1 MSKDKAAIRYE
12 LRELQTN
19 YEGDTRTYKNGF
31 EKAILKLRE
40 QLEVNHQQLVEQY
53 EEQVKELKQDL
64 ELRRAVEI
72 HEIEERKNQHINDLL
87 TNHQE
92 AFDRIKSYYNDITR
106 DNLQLIR
113 SLKDDIHEMRQKEK
127 QNQKKMHQLTVENK
141 NLSQPLAEQ
150 EELRAKLTEDLKMYN
165 KDKMAL
171 RNLKA
176 RSVQL
181 EEKIK
186 ECRTEYR
193 LMEEKLRKLEKERD
207 DLQRKFA
214 KGVKEIKRRAEFKN
228 LVLEKQLQEI
238 QTRFDERQQQLR
250 EVLQAAHLEPH
261 IVASVTTKLEQVFG
275 SKNRL
280 IKELQYHVHQCTK
293 QYNDTIK
300 VYEAKLAELGVPLE
314 EIAFEPIPTVTSH
327 MPARLF
333 TKP

>member
-1 MSKDKAAIRYE
+1 MQDGWTRNPHKLREDFDHNH
-12 LRELQTN
+12 RELQRE
-19 YEGDTRTYKNGF
+19 YEKQVQD
-31 EKAILKLRE
+31 
-40 QLEVNHQQLVEQY
+40 LVS
-53 EEQVKELKQDL
+53 DL

-72 HEIEERKNQHINDLL
+72 HEIEERKNQHINELL

-92 AFDRIKSYYNDITR
+92 AFERIKSYYNDITR

-113 SLKDDIHEMRQKEK
+113 SLKDDIAEMRQKERA
-127 QNQKKMHQLTVENK
+127 NQKKMHQLTLENK
-141 NLSQPLAEQ
+141 NLSQPLAER
-150 EELRAKLTEDLKMYN
+150 EELRAKLTEDLKSYN

-238 QTRFDERQQQLR
+238 QARFDERQQQLR
-250 EVLQAAHLEPH
+250 EVLQAAKLEPH
-261 IVASVTTKLEQVFG
+261 IVQSVTTKLEQVFG

-280 IKELQYHVHQCTK
+280 IRELLYHVHHYTK

-300 VYEAKLAELGVPLE
+300 VYESKLGELGVPLD

-327 MPARLF
+327 MPARLV
-333 TKP
+333 TKPADK